1 MDGVFSKRLQCLS
14 PCTMVLCEL
23 DQKLLKPFQ
32 RKGQFKSG
40 TCNMKKG
47 WLKQKLGLANE
58 SELKMKG

>member
-1 MDGVFSKRLQCLS
+1 
-14 PCTMVLCEL
+14 MVLCEL